1 MEKISISG
9 FGGFKDAT
17 LETAP
22 ILTAPITVFIGE
34 QATGKSIV
42 AKLLYFFR
50 GIGAKLPFL
59 FTSKDTEEETKE

>member
-9 FGGFKDAT
+9 FGGIKEAT

-22 ILTAPITVFIGE
+22 IMVLIGE

-50 GIGAKLPFL
+50 YLGSRPAGFG
-59 FTSKDTEEETKE
+59 E